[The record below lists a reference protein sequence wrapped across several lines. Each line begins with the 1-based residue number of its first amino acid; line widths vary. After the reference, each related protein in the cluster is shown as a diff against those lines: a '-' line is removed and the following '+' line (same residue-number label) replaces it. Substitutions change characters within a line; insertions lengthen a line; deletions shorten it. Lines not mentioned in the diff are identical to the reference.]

1 MQTTTMQCFNFN
13 SVASE
18 WSVCAGAAADSC
30 GKSGEGA
37 EDEEKPG
44 EGGSMYILIVQ
55 RFFRYGQKLHR
66 GALLQCKHFVIL
78 IQRLSVTILHFTAP
92 GISVTIS

>member
-44 EGGSMYILIVQ
+44 KEVQCTFLSSRGSSDMDRNYIVML
-55 RFFRYGQKLHR
+55 F
-66 GALLQCKHFVIL
+66 CKASIL
-78 IQRLSVTILHFTAP
+78 
-92 GISVTIS
+92 

>member
-1 MQTTTMQCFNFN
+1 MPIMQTTTMQCFNFN

-55 RFFRYGQKLHR
+55 RF
-66 GALLQCKHFVIL
+66 
-78 IQRLSVTILHFTAP
+78 S
-92 GISVTIS
+92 